1 MKKNEKLN
9 LKMKDLKK
17 RFKSE
22 AHSLINE
29 KVNKITLSFNDDKR
43 LQSFNK
49 IRLYPCGISAGKI
62 CKIEL

>member
-9 LKMKDLKK
+9 SQNERSQK

-43 LQSFNK
+43 LQ
-49 IRLYPCGISAGKI
+49 
-62 CKIEL
+62 

>member
-9 LKMKDLKK
+9 LKMKDLKT

-29 KVNKITLSFNDDKR
+29 KVNKITLSFNDDKG
-43 LQSFNK
+43 LQ
-49 IRLYPCGISAGKI
+49 
-62 CKIEL
+62 

>member
-22 AHSLINE
+22 ARSLINE
-29 KVNKITLSFNDDKR
+29 KVNKITLSFNDDKG
-43 LQSFNK
+43 LQ
-49 IRLYPCGISAGKI
+49 
-62 CKIEL
+62 